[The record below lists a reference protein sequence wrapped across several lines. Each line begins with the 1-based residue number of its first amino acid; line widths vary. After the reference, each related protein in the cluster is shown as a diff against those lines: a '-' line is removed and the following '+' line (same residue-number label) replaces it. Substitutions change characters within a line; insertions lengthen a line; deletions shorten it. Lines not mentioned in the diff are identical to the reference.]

1 MEYLLLMVI
10 NIINLLCVHIIYY
23 LAVNR
28 DCFTDSEVFHLTRLF
43 DTCPYF
49 STDKSGTIVVL
60 QPKVDFKTY
69 RIIIKLFILK
79 ITMKRHIGD
88 RTEQFVEWTPEDM

>member
-1 MEYLLLMVI
+1 MVVTTIDLLS
-10 NIINLLCVHIIYY
+10 VHTFIF

-49 STDKSGTIVVL
+49 STDKSGTVVVL
-60 QPKVDFKTY
+60 QPKVLFEKY
-69 RIIIKLFILK
+69 QIFWLLFIS
-79 ITMKRHIGD
+79 R
-88 RTEQFVEWTPEDM
+88 

>member
-1 MEYLLLMVI
+1 VLI
-10 NIINLLCVHIIYY
+10 LCI
-23 LAVNR
+23 LAANR

-60 QPKVDFKTY
+60 QPKVIFKIIVNNLSKYLFKDYNETTY
-69 RIIIKLFILK
+69 
-79 ITMKRHIGD
+79 
-88 RTEQFVEWTPEDM
+88 W

>member
-1 MEYLLLMVI
+1 MLI
-10 NIINLLCVHIIYY
+10 LCI
-23 LAVNR
+23 LAANR

-60 QPKVDFKTY
+60 QPKVIFKIIVNNLSKYLFKDYNETTY
-69 RIIIKLFILK
+69 
-79 ITMKRHIGD
+79 
-88 RTEQFVEWTPEDM
+88 W